1 MNWVV
6 LAVASA
12 IIGSFWSLSVKYG
25 LETFD
30 PASFAGWYSFVSAL
44 IVICY
49 VFYKTRSLKINK
61 WGTCAGLA
69 AGLTTTLAALA
80 FSHGPNPG
88 FCMALIRMQAILTAI
103 MSYVIW
109 GAPLTPLNILGM
121 ILACIGVLL
130 LVMSGS
136 VKKHVVKRKEEEKQ
150 KKHEEKQANTAQSEA
165 PTSKIAG
172 YEWVIFSL
180 LGALAMTGKDLF
192 TKTALIKY
200 GKSVFMDLFWNT
212 AFFSIIA
219 VFGYML
225 IKNKSLDLKLAKSA
239 NPAKSAKSA
248 KDYYKD
254 AGYYVGLAA
263 LAFSLYQFTVIA
275 SCKEAPNVGFVKSID
290 TLGIIL
296 TSIVSYYEFNSALD
310 GESIVGMICIVLGA
324 CCVSYGGKLPF
335 MDSRIV
341 QEVDKIIKRMFDGL
355 SWGGSS
361 SNAHGLQTKLN
372 GKVVSK

>member
-1 MNWVV
+1 MKWAILSVI
-6 LAVASA
+6 SA
-12 IIGSFWSLSVKYG
+12 IAGSLWSLSIKYG
-25 LETFD
+25 LEVFS
-30 PASFAGWYSFVSAL
+30 PISFAGWYSFIASL
-44 IVICY
+44 ISIGAA
-49 VFYKTRSLKINK
+49 FYKTHSLKISK
-61 WGTCAGLA
+61 YGIGAGIASGIAIACAA
-69 AGLTTTLAALA
+69 KAINI
-80 FSHGPNPG
+80 GPNPG

-103 MSYVIW
+103 MSYFIW

-130 LVMSGS
+130 LVMSGN
-136 VKKHVVKRKEEEKQ
+136 VKKHVVKQKEEEKQ
-150 KKHEEKQANTAQSEA
+150 KQEEKQAKTAQTAA

-180 LGALAMTGKDLF
+180 LAALAMTGKDLF

-200 GKSVFMDLFWNT
+200 GKSTFMDLFWNT
-212 AFFSIIA
+212 AFFSVIA

-225 IKNKSLDLKLAKSA
+225 IKNKSLDLKLTKSE
-239 NPAKSAKSA
+239 KSA

-254 AGYYVGLAA
+254 AGYYVGLTA

-275 SCKEAPNVGFVKSID
+275 ASKEAPNVGFVKSID

-310 GESIVGMICIVLGA
+310 GENIVGMICIVLGA